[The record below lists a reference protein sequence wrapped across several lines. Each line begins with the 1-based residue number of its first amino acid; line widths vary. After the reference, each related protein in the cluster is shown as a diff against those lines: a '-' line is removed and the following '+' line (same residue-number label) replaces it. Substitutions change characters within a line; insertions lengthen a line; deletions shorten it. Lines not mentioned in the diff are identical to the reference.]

1 MSASNLT
8 EGQRERL
15 RNTREEVSEDVIE
28 DIKSTSIFKLLNRKR
43 NITQA

>member
-15 RNTREEVSEDVIE
+15 RNMREEVPEDVIE